1 MKDNYL
7 TVTALT
13 KYLKRKMDTDPHL
26 RNIWLRGEIS
36 NFKHHSRGHMYMT
49 IKDDQAKIQAVMF
62 AGNNRNMKFQP
73 ENGMNVLIKGE
84 LSVYEAYG
92 QYQLYIGQMEPD
104 GIGALYLAFE
114 QLKEKL
120 HKEGLFDPI
129 HKKQVPS
136 FPEHIGVITS
146 PTGAAVR
153 DIITTV
159 KRRYPRCAITVLPVL
174 VQGPSAATS
183 IKNAIETANEKGHF
197 DTLIVGRGGGSIEEL
212 WSFNEEIVVRAIF
225 ASKIPIISAVGHETD
240 TTISD
245 FVSDL
250 RAPTPTG
257 AAELAVPSQAELME
271 RINTLRKILIRDMQ
285 RDIVNHQQYL
295 ARILQS
301 YAFRYPEQLIK
312 QKEQELDNQLEQL
325 QRTIKKQSKEQDQA
339 FRYLFK
345 RLHTQHPQK
354 QLAEAKSSLDKALKQ
369 QHYFMAQ
376 TIKQH
381 EIKLINTIE
390 KLSLVNPLEI
400 LKRGFA
406 LPYTTNGEMIK
417 SVNRV
422 RENDNIMVRLQDGQ
436 LNCKVIE
443 VEEGSTDEK

>member
-1 MKDNYL
+1 
-7 TVTALT
+7 
-13 KYLKRKMDTDPHL
+13 MDTDPHL

-354 QLAEAKSSLDKALKQ
+354 QLAEAKSSLDKTLKQ

>member
-1 MKDNYL
+1 M

>member
-1 MKDNYL
+1 
-7 TVTALT
+7 
-13 KYLKRKMDTDPHL
+13 MDTDPHL

-212 WSFNEEIVVRAIF
+212 WSFNEEIVARAIF